1 MGDFP
6 WHCLMTGFWV
16 DFGGSRLS
24 RLLEH
29 LEPHGSAKSYV
40 LYGQPVY
47 LFGLLPVAQMDR
59 ECCGEGSR
67 CCVVAASF
75 GTFHRLHRLLPF
87 RLFARSTAQPFR
99 LCVFC
104 PTYLLKHIRD
114 FGWAPGPWWGLWHLE
129 KVSNGWTAF
138 EACWILFHD
147 MIGWVYTIKIYDI
160 YCLW

>member
-1 MGDFP
+1 MVQHHFPLEMAAIASGFLFILLVSTNIHVYRGFSHDKMGDFP

-59 ECCGEGSR
+59 ECGEGSR

-75 GTFHRLHRLLPF
+75 CTFHRLHRLLPF

-104 PTYLLKHIRD
+104 PAYLLKHIRD
-114 FGWAPGPWWGLWHLE
+114 FGWAPSPW
-129 KVSNGWTAF
+129 
-138 EACWILFHD
+138 
-147 MIGWVYTIKIYDI
+147 
-160 YCLW
+160 